1 MKFAVDTKVMIEALE
16 SIQGKGKYLTSS
28 GFTNNS
34 MGLNFLM
41 KLSGNTLSIW
51 NGDTTFAMN
60 INLEVIGAEDGE
72 FIGNCKTIVPY
83 LKKYGEL
90 TSFVVED
97 YLTVGSGTKK
107 ASIARVINHPN
118 MDALIRLQAML
129 AHINH
134 EEELT
139 ELPKF
144 GKSEYEGAFI
154 LNQKVFSDCISSC
167 ELANHGAFKLDYNGE
182 VVVFSSGLNIQ
193 NQYEETI
200 TPSSCFGEEA
210 TLEYSGPLHKFF
222 KNNSDITFYV
232 KDEFPLLLVA
242 EDRMIIKAPFSAGN

>member
-1 MKFAVDTKVMIEALE
+1 MKFAVNTKQITEALE

-34 MGLNFLM
+34 MGLHFLM
-41 KLSGNTLSIW
+41 QLRGNTLSIW

-72 FIGNCKTIVPY
+72 FIGNVKTLVPY

-90 TSFVVED
+90 TAFVVD
-97 YLTVGSGTKK
+97 DTIQVSSGTKK
-107 ASIARVINHPN
+107 ASVAKVIQHPN
-118 MDALIRLQAML
+118 MTAITRLQGML
-129 AHINH
+129 SNITY
-134 EEELT
+134 EEEIT
-139 ELPKF
+139 TLPDF
-144 GKSEYEGAFI
+144 GKSKYEGAFV
-154 LNQKVFSDCISSC
+154 LSQDVYADCISSC
-167 ELANHGAFKLDYNGE
+167 ELANHGAFKLDYNGNT
-182 VVVFSSGLNIQ
+182 VTFSSGATIQ
-193 NQYEETI
+193 NQYEERI
-200 TPSSCFGEEA
+200 TPTSCFGESA

-222 KNNSDITFYV
+222 KKNTNINFYV